1 MNKNLR
7 NSNIELLRILCMLFV
22 IGGHIIMKYGTYDIG
37 ITEYY
42 IGNILRSFF
51 IVAVNCFVIISGFFS
66 IKLNIKK
73 LIKMSIQ
80 VTFYSII
87 IYVITL
93 ILGIHN
99 FNIKNDILVIFSLF
113 TKRYWYITIY
123 FILCIVSP
131 LLNIIVEKLNKYQ
144 FKYMVFISFILFYCF
159 PTICYIINS
168 PTITADSGY
177 GLINFICLY
186 FLGRYI
192 KIYYNDKKSKLFYA
206 TGYILSSLAL
216 FLANNILTKLLGF
229 YFNSFIS
236 YDTIFLFMSS
246 FMLFMLFKNINLN
259 SKIINNLAKYALVA
273 FIIHMHP
280 TFIDYLFYNIF
291 RIKDYSGI
299 SYLVIIFIIPI
310 VIYCLSWVIEWVRVK
325 LFDSIENTFIDK
337 ILNNKKYK
345 KDKIGLA

>member
-1 MNKNLR
+1 MNKTLR

-22 IGGHIIMKYGTYDIG
+22 IGGHVIMKYGTYDIG

-66 IKLNIKK
+66 IQLNIKK
-73 LIKMSIQ
+73 LIKMGIQ
-80 VTFYSII
+80 VSFYTVI
-87 IYVITL
+87 IYIITL
-93 ILGIHN
+93 TLGIHK
-99 FNIKNDILVIFSLF
+99 FNIKNDILVVFSLF

-123 FILCIVSP
+123 FVLCIISP
-131 LLNIIVEKLNKYQ
+131 LLNIIVENLSKDQ
-144 FKYMVFISFILFYCF
+144 FKTMILTSIILFYCF
-159 PTICYIINS
+159 PTICYLINS
-168 PTITADSGY
+168 PTITSDSGY

-186 FLGRYI
+186 FIGRYI
-192 KIYYNDKKSKLFYA
+192 KIYYNDQKSKLYYA
-206 TGYILSSLAL
+206 TGYILSSLSL

-236 YDTIFLFMSS
+236 YDTIFLFISA

-280 TFIDYLFYNIF
+280 TFFDYLFYNIF
-291 RIKDYSGI
+291 KIKNYSGI
-299 SYLVIIFIIPI
+299 SYLTIIFIIPI
-310 VIYCLSWVIEWVRVK
+310 VVYCVSWVIEWIRVK
-325 LFDSIENTFIDK
+325 LFDNIENTFINK
-337 ILNNKKYK
+337 ILNNKKYQ